1 MLRSVTPMIEVV
13 DSKLVDDIA
22 ELEKILKNSDNG
34 AGLAAT
40 QIGLNRRFFGLK
52 DTKTKKVEVFIN
64 PEIEA
69 VFGEKTYPMIKVEG
83 KKDEN
88 FLEGCLSFPDYYG
101 TVKRFLKVLVGWE
114 EIEGG
119 KLVYKEKE
127 LDGFEA
133 IVWQHEADHLDGVL
147 FVDHI
152 KKEGG
157 KFYRWIGDVKQVWDV
172 GRVIEGKLS

>member
-1 MLRSVTPMIEVV
+1 MLRSVTPIIEVV
-13 DSKLVDDIA
+13 DSKLVDDVA

-40 QIGLNRRFFGLK
+40 QIDLNRRFFGLK

-101 TVKRFLKVLVGWE
+101 TVKRFLKIKVSWQELRE
-114 EIEGG
+114 G
-119 KLVYKEKE
+119 KLTKKSKE
-127 LDGFEA
+127 LAGFEA
-133 IVWQHEADHLDGVL
+133 IVFQHERDHLNGIV
-147 FVDHI
+147 FVDRVGE
-152 KKEGG
+152 EGG
-157 KFYRWIGDVKQVWDV
+157 KFYKVVGEEMMVWDV
-172 GRVIEGKLS
+172 GKVLRGEL